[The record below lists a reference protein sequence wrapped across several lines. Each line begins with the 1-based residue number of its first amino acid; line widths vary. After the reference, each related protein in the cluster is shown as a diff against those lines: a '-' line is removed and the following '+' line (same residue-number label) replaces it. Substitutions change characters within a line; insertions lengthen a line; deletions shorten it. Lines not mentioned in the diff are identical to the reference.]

1 MGMDMEGT
9 KIMKIHKD
17 SFWSKHIFSEDHKTI
32 GKQFFWLGLF
42 FLFFGGALAML
53 LRWQLGYPEQPV
65 PIIGKWMWPDDGGI
79 INPDIFNQMFTMHGT
94 IMIFWAITPLLIG
107 AFGNFLIPLQIGAP
121 DMAFP
126 KLNMISFWTMFLAS
140 LVLLSS
146 YMLPLGTASG
156 GWTSYPPLSSPAGGI
171 PGLGQTIWTIAL
183 ILMGAA
189 TMMGAINYITTVVRL
204 RAPGM
209 FYFKMPLSVWGLF
222 LASILNAVFVPVI
235 AAGLVMLLLDQTI
248 GTEFFIAGR
257 LASGDPGDPLLF
269 QHVFWIFGHPEVYI
283 LILPVWGITSDLL
296 SVFSRKPAYGYKVTA
311 IAMSTVVALS
321 SLVWGHHMYTTGM
334 SPLLGKSFMFLT
346 LLISIPSSMFFL
358 NWLGTLWRGSIHFD
372 TPMLFAMGVIW
383 VFGLGGLTGLYN
395 ATVTADI
402 YLHDTMFV
410 VGHFHYTLA
419 ASVMFGSFAAIYFW
433 FPKMFGRALD
443 PFIGKVHFWGSFITI
458 NYVFFNM
465 MVTGYAGQHRRIY
478 NPTEYD
484 FLKPLSGLNEWITI
498 FAFFLGI
505 FQFLFLLNILWTI
518 SRSKICEKNP
528 WKATTLEW
536 TVNYPIPHGNFD
548 EVPIIYYG
556 PHEYSRPDIKDKD
569 WLGQNELMEVKKWQM

>member
-1 MGMDMEGT
+1 MGENKMMGSNNNT
-9 KIMKIHKD
+9 II
-17 SFWSKHIFSEDHKTI
+17 SKYIFSTDHKVI
-32 GKQFFWLGLF
+32 AKQFMALGTF
-42 FLFFGGALAML
+42 FLFFGGAMAML
-53 LRWQLGYPEQPV
+53 IRWQLAYPEQKV
-65 PIIGKWMWPDDGGI
+65 PWWLLGFIFESDGGI
-79 INPDIFNQMFTMHGT
+79 ITPDMYNQLFTMHGT

-107 AFGNFLIPLQIGAP
+107 TFGNFLIPLQIGTH

-126 KLNMISFWTMFLAS
+126 KLNMFSFWTMFLAS

-146 YMLPLGTASG
+146 YILPNGAASG
-156 GWTSYPPLSSPAGGI
+156 GWTSYPPLSSPSGGI
-171 PGLGQTIWTIAL
+171 PGLGQTIWTLAL
-183 ILMGAA
+183 IIMGVS
-189 TMMGAINYITTVVRL
+189 TMMGAINYIVTVVRL
-204 RAPGM
+204 RTPGM
-209 FYFKMPLSVWGLF
+209 DYFKMPLSIWGLF

-235 AAGLVMLLLDQTI
+235 AAGLILLLLDQTI
-248 GTEFFIAGR
+248 GTEFFLAGR

-283 LILPVWGITSDLL
+283 LILPVWGIVSDLL

-358 NWLGTLWRGSIHFD
+358 NWLGTLWRGSIHFN
-372 TPMLFAMGVIW
+372 TPMLFSIGVIW

-419 ASVMFGSFAAIYFW
+419 ASVMLGSFAAIYYW
-433 FPKMFGRALD
+433 FPCMFGKKLD
-443 PFIGKVHFWGSFITI
+443 SRLGKIHFWGSFISL

-465 MVTGYAGQHRRIY
+465 MAVGYAGQHRRIY
-478 NPTEYD
+478 NPSEYS
-484 FLKPLSGLNEWITI
+484 FLKHLSGMNEWITI
-498 FAFFLGI
+498 FAFLLGI
-505 FQFLFLLNILWTI
+505 FQALFLFNIVWSLAKKEK
-518 SRSKICEKNP
+518 SEKNP
-528 WKATTLEW
+528 WHATTLEW
-536 TVNYPIPHGNFD
+536 TVGYPIPHGNFIH
-548 EVPIIYYG
+548 EPIVFNG
-556 PHEYSRPDIKDKD
+556 PHEYSRSDIPNRD
-569 WLGQNELMEVKKWQM
+569 WLGQNEDKDDFIRD

>member
-1 MGMDMEGT
+1 MNSHQM
-9 KIMKIHKD
+9 
-17 SFWSKHIFSEDHKTI
+17 SFWTKYIFSEDHKTI
-32 GKQFFWLGLF
+32 GKQFMWLGMF

-53 LRWQLGYPEQPV
+53 IRWQLGYPEQPV
-65 PIIGKWMWPDDGGI
+65 PLIGQWMWPGDGGI
-79 INPDIFNQMFTMHGT
+79 INPDIYNQMFTMHGT

-107 AFGNFLIPLQIGAP
+107 AFGNFVIPLQIGAG

-140 LVLLSS
+140 VVLLSS
-146 YMLPLGTASG
+146 YFLPTGTASG
-156 GWTSYPPLSSPAGGI
+156 GWTSYPPLTTPGGGI
-171 PGLGQTIWTIAL
+171 PGLGQTIWTVAL
-183 ILMGAA
+183 VLMGAS
-189 TMMGAINYITTVVRL
+189 TMMGAVNYITTVVRL

-209 FYFKMPLSVWGLF
+209 DYFKMPLSVWGLF

-248 GTEFFIAGR
+248 GTQFFLAGR

-283 LILPVWGITSDLL
+283 LILPVWGIVSDLL
-296 SVFSRKPAYGYKVTA
+296 SVFSRKPAYGYRVTA
-311 IAMSTVVALS
+311 LAMCTIVALS

-346 LLISIPSSMFFL
+346 LLISIPSAMFFL
-358 NWLGTLWRGSIHFD
+358 NWLGTLWKGSLHFNL
-372 TPMLFAMGVIW
+372 PMLFSMGVIW

-419 ASVMFGSFAAIYFW
+419 ASVMFGGFAAIYFW
-433 FPKMFGRALD
+433 YPRMFGRKLNSTL
-443 PFIGKVHFWGSFITI
+443 GKIHFWGSFVSL
-458 NYVFFNM
+458 NFVFFNM
-465 MVTGYAGQHRRIY
+465 MVLGYAGHHRRIY
-478 NPTEYD
+478 NPNEYS
-484 FLKPLSGLNEWITI
+484 FLQDLAGLNEWISI
-498 FAFFLGI
+498 FAFLLGVFQLVFLI
-505 FQFLFLLNILWTI
+505 NMIWSMIKPEL
-518 SRSKICEKNP
+518 SERNP

-536 TVNYPIPHGNFD
+536 IMDYPIPHGNF
-548 EVPIIYYG
+548 EKVPNVYHG
-556 PHEYSRPDIKDKD
+556 PHEYSRPDMSDRD
-569 WLGQNELMEVKKWQM
+569 WLAQHEKLNS